1 MIIVDTALQKRH
13 EESNP
18 VRVAV
23 IGAGY
28 MGRGVVLQIVSA
40 VPGMKVVAVYNRT
53 LSTAEKAYSQA
64 GVSEVLTVNTVAQ
77 LEDAIKKDRYA
88 ITDDPELVCRAE
100 GIDVVIEVTGEVEF
114 GAHVVLDAIKHK
126 KHVVLMNA
134 ELDAVVGPILKVY
147 ADREGVVLT
156 NADGDQPGVIMN
168 LYRYVKAI
176 GCKPVLCGNIKGLQD
191 PYRTPET
198 QRAYAEQ
205 YKQKT
210 QMVTSFA
217 DGTKISMEMAVVA
230 NATGFHVGQR
240 GMTGY
245 RCEHVDDTLNL
256 YPVDELLKKGW
267 VDYILG
273 AKPPGGVF
281 VLAYHDNPI
290 QQQYMN
296 YYKLGDGPLY
306 VFYNPYHV
314 CHLEVPITAARAA
327 LFHDAAIAPI
337 AGPLVDV
344 VATAKRD
351 LKANETLDGIG
362 GFMAYGQAENYE
374 ISKAE
379 NLMPISLL
387 EGCKLKCDVKKD
399 TVITYDDV
407 EIPEGRLVDK
417 LRMEQDEYFNQ

>member
-1 MIIVDTALQKRH
+1 MIIVDTALKKRY

-28 MGRGVVLQIVSA
+28 MGRGVVLQVVTA
-40 VPGMKVVAVYNRT
+40 VPGMEVVAVYNRT
-53 LSTAEKAYSQA
+53 LATAGKAYEQA
-64 GVSEVLTVNTVAQ
+64 GISDVESVSSVGQ
-77 LEDAIKKDRYA
+77 LEDAIKKGRYT
-88 ITDDPELVCRAE
+88 ITDDPMLVCQAE

-114 GAHVVLDAIKHK
+114 GAHVVLEAIKHK

-168 LYRYVKAI
+168 LYRYVKMI

-230 NATGFHVGQR
+230 NATGFKVGQR

-245 RCEHVDDTLNL
+245 KCDHVDDTLDL

-273 AKPPGGVF
+273 AKPPGGIF

-296 YYKLGDGPLY
+296 YYKLGNGPLY

-314 CHLEVPITAARAA
+314 CHLEVPITAARAE

-337 AGPLVDV
+337 GGPLVDV

-351 LKANETLDGIG
+351 LKAGETLDSIG
-362 GFMAYGQAENYE
+362 GFMAYGQAENYDM
-374 ISKAE
+374 SKAE

-387 EGCKLKCDVKKD
+387 EGCIVKHDISKD
-399 TVITYDDV
+399 TVLTYADV
-407 EIPEGRLVDK
+407 EVPEGRLVDK
-417 LRMEQDEYFNQ
+417 LRLEQDEYFN

>member
-13 EESNP
+13 EELNP
-18 VRVAV
+18 VKVAV

-28 MGRGVVLQIVSA
+28 MGRGVVLQIVTA

-53 LSTAEKAYSQA
+53 ISTAEQAYTQA
-64 GVSEVLTVNTVAQ
+64 GVSDVQIVETVGQ
-77 LEDAIKKDRYA
+77 LEDAIKKDKYA
-88 ITDDPELVCRAE
+88 ITDDPSVICQAE

-176 GCKPVLCGNIKGLQD
+176 GCQPVLCGNIKGLQD

-230 NATGFHVGQR
+230 NATGFKVGKR
-240 GMTGY
+240 GMYGHE
-245 RCEHVDDTLNL
+245 CDHVDDTLKL
-256 YPVDELLKKGW
+256 YPTDELLKCGW

-273 AKPPGGVF
+273 AKPPGGIF

-290 QQQYMN
+290 QQQYMK

-351 LKANETLDGIG
+351 WKAGEELDGIG

-374 ISKAE
+374 VSKAE
-379 NLMPISLL
+379 QLMPISLL
-387 EGCKLKCDVKKD
+387 EGCKVKRDISKD
-399 TVITYDDV
+399 TVITYADV
-407 EIPEGRLVDK
+407 EVPEGRLVDQ
-417 LRMEQDEYFNQ
+417 LRVEQDKFFS